1 MGAWAVF
8 CACVCVSVC
17 VLPGC
22 GETSAGRPAEVVW
35 AEAGAGAGSGKAS
48 QGVGD
53 RSVIDVVATVGM
65 VADLVRN
72 VGGDRVRVT
81 QLMGPGV
88 DPHLYRVTRD
98 DVRKVFAADVIF
110 ASGLKLEGNLSE
122 ALRKMSRRKPVEA
135 IGETLWARRMGS
147 RPGGSE
153 TGGGEINAGVG
164 GDHEGDGEGGEF
176 DPHLWMD
183 VALWAGG
190 CERIAELLAG
200 VAGGYREEFMANA
213 VRHRDELLALHRWGV
228 GVIGSV
234 PPEKRLLVT
243 SHEAFGHFATAYGI
257 EAIGVQGLATD
268 AEAGLAR
275 INRIVD
281 RIVEGGVGAVF
292 VESSVPTKTMDAVIE
307 GAAAR
312 GHRVVI
318 GGVLFS
324 DACGPVGRYEGTY
337 MGMMDHNFTKIARG
351 LGGAVSPR
359 GFRGLLATDGV
370 DGSAEV
376 SP

>member
-1 MGAWAVF
+1 MA
-8 CACVCVSVC
+8 SH
-17 VLPGC
+17 
-22 GETSAGRPAEVVW
+22 AG
-35 AEAGAGAGSGKAS
+35 
-48 QGVGD
+48 GD

-65 VADLVRN
+65 VGDLVRN
-72 VGGDRVRVT
+72 VGGERVRVT

-98 DVRKVFAADVIF
+98 DVRKIFSADVVF

-135 IGETLWARRMGS
+135 IAETLWARRMGARVS
-147 RPGGSE
+147 GSASD
-153 TGGGEINAGVG
+153 AGAI
-164 GDHEGDGEGGEF
+164 GDHGADGEGGEF

-190 CERIAELLAG
+190 CERIAEVLAE
-200 VAGGYREEFMANA
+200 VAGGHREEFMANA

-228 GVIGSV
+228 DVIGSIPV
-234 PPEKRLLVT
+234 EKRLLVT

-337 MGMMDHNFTKIARG
+337 MGMMDHNFTKIAQG

-359 GFRGLLATDGV
+359 GFRGLLADGV
-370 DGSAEV
+370 DAAAEV

>member
-1 MGAWAVF
+1 MGAWVVG
-8 CACVCVSVC
+8 CVCAC

-22 GETSAGRPAEVVW
+22 GETSAGRSAVLVSAET
-35 AEAGAGAGSGKAS
+35 GAGSGVAS
-48 QGVGD
+48 QADGD
-53 RSVIDVVATVGM
+53 PSVIDVMATVGM
-65 VADLVRN
+65 VGDLVRN
-72 VGGDRVRVT
+72 VGGERVRVT

-135 IGETLWARRMGS
+135 IAETLWARRMGS
-147 RPGGSE
+147 GFGGSE
-153 TGGGEINAGVG
+153 TGGSESNAGLG
-164 GDHEGDGEGGEF
+164 GDHGADGEGGEF

-190 CERIAELLAG
+190 CERIAEVLAG
-200 VAGGYREEFMANA
+200 VAGDHREEFMANA
-213 VRHRDELLALHRWGV
+213 VRHRDELLALHHWGV
-228 GVIGSV
+228 GVIGSIPV
-234 PPEKRLLVT
+234 EKRLLVT

-268 AEAGLAR
+268 AEAGLSR

-292 VESSVPTKTMDAVIE
+292 VESSVPTKTMDAVVE

-337 MGMMDHNFTKIARG
+337 MGMMDHNFTRIAQG

-359 GFRGLLATDGV
+359 GFRGLLVVDGV